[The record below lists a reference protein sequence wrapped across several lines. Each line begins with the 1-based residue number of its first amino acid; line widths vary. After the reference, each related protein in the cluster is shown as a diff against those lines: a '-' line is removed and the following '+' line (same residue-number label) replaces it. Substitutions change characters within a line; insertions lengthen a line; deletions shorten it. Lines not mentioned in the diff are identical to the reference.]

1 MKFLTGLVAI
11 CAILV
16 AQPAWA
22 GSDANSAQTPEAATD
37 EVAVSLDDMIG
48 QMLMVGF
55 GGTRPSSDWA
65 NAVREQV
72 ASGAVGGVFFLK
84 RNVETKAQIKKLT
97 EFFLSARPGLPP
109 FLAVDQEGGR
119 VQRLTAAA
127 GFQASP
133 SAEEVAKGPGL
144 DGAGE
149 IYLEMA
155 QQLQALGFNLN
166 LGPVVDVNVNP
177 ANPVIAK
184 LERSYGRDPAKVTA
198 FAKTFIEAHRETGVL
213 TAIKHYPGH
222 GNSTKDSHLG
232 FVDISATWV
241 PGELEPYAGLAVADA
256 VDMVMVGHLYHRDF
270 ADGERTP
277 ATLSHKA
284 ISVRLRGEM
293 GEDVVV
299 ITDDMEMGAIRKLY
313 SSKAAILKAIKAGND
328 ILLFS
333 QTEDPS
339 RTLPDRFRKI
349 VKSAISGGEIDRG
362 RIEASYRRIVALKR
376 RLQKTGD

>member
-1 MKFLTGLVAI
+1 MRFLAGLM
-11 CAILV
+11 LV
-16 AQPAWA
+16 SAVLFVQPARA
-22 GSDANSAQTPEAATD
+22 DSRADAPGADIADVPLET
-37 EVAVSLDDMIG
+37 MIG

-55 GGTRPSSDWA
+55 GGTKPSGEWA
-65 NAVREQV
+65 KAVRDQV

-84 RNVETKAQIKKLT
+84 RNIENAKQLEKLT
-97 EFFLSARPGLPP
+97 GFFVSAGADLPP

-119 VQRLTAAA
+119 VQRLTATD
-127 GFQASP
+127 GFRDSP
-133 SAEEVAKGPGL
+133 SAEEVASGLGL
-144 DGAGE
+144 DKAGE
-149 IYLEMA
+149 IYLKMA
-155 QQLQALGFNLN
+155 EQLRAVGFNLN

-177 ANPVIAK
+177 ANPIIAK
-184 LERSYGRDPAKVTA
+184 LKRSYGRDPEKVTA
-198 FAKTFIEAHRETGVL
+198 FAKAFIDAHRATGVL

-241 PGELEPYAGLAVADA
+241 PGELEPYAGLAGAGA

-284 ISVRLRGEM
+284 ISVRLRGDL

-313 SSKAAILKAIKAGND
+313 STEAAIVKAIKAGND

-339 RTLPDRFRKI
+339 RTLPKRFADI
-349 VKSAISGGEIDRG
+349 VKAAISKGEITRE
-362 RIEASYRRIVALKR
+362 RIESSYRRIVDLKG
-376 RLQKTGD
+376 RLRKSVQ